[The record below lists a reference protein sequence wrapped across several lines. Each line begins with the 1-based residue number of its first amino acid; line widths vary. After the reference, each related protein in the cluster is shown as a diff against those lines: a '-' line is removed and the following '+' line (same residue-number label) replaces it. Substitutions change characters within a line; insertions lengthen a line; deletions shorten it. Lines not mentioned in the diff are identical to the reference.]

1 MKGDK
6 IFHLFASFVIAMIV
20 SAFYAHT
27 SAPTVICV
35 VSGFLVSIS
44 AGIGKEFGDS
54 QATGN
59 SWCWNDML
67 WNLIGA
73 LLGCS
78 FGFAKLLI

>member
-73 LLGCS
+73 VIGCS
-78 FGFAKLLI
+78 FGFVKLLL

>member
-6 IFHLFASFVIAMIV
+6 ICHLFASFVIAMIV

-27 SAPTVICV
+27 SASVAICI
-35 VSGFLVSIS
+35 VSGFLVSMA
-44 AGIGKEFGDS
+44 AGLGKEFGDS
-54 QATGN
+54 RATGN
-59 SWCWNDML
+59 AWCWNDMM

-73 LLGCS
+73 LLGCP